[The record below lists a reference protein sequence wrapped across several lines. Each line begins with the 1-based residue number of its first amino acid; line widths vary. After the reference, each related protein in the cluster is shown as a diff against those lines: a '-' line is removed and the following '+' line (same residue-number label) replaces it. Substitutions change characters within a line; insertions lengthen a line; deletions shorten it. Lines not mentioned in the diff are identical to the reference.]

1 MRSKLFSFVIL
12 CLSAVSFYSC
22 SDNVVAD
29 FSYSPAIPRR
39 GESVTFTN
47 LTTGDEDWEVE
58 FWNWTFGDGFKSTT
72 ISPKHVYQDA
82 GIYDVTL
89 MVDSNKHYTK
99 TMRITVYDSI
109 PVIITDVDSVYYY
122 KDAVFKVLA
131 YNPDAED
138 ITYEW
143 IFSENAIG
151 KNLVDTVLASGK
163 KVKMSTNEEVEVYFT
178 KRNINEFVN
187 LHIEIG
193 DSVYD
198 VPDTIFI
205 YDVKAKSVLMAQK
218 DGNILRQRILDNGF
232 EDYTNTGFASGKH
245 PFNLAAVSNSLYIFD
260 AGTNITFRSDWLT
273 NTSGD
278 GSIRAVDMGANTT
291 TEVINNNGKSSHFGF
306 FNGYVDN
313 DNIYWTDFSEFL
325 YKTPKNSNLGTFD
338 WNGSADA
345 QTTVPYYLA
354 KADRLGYYGNGMA
367 ANQFSGGIRYYDQA
381 YFWAKGGSG
390 KGIYRFLKSDIL
402 TANTTGSAPIPSL
415 GAILT
420 NFAIRAFAIDE
431 INYKI
436 DCLATAPADKVG
448 LWVANIGGTG
458 ATRIDN
464 APMDDESL
472 YITGIAID
480 NVSNKVY
487 WAYRSP
493 ETIGASAPTGTWES
507 YYEANPTHKTG
518 IKMAQLATLYTPIG
532 KVEYFRLGVA
542 AYGIALDEV
551 GK

>member
-29 FSYSPAIPRR
+29 FSYSPETPRR

-58 FWNWTFGDGFKSTT
+58 YWNWTFGDGFKSTT
-72 ISPKHVYQDA
+72 KSPKHVYQDA
-82 GIYDVTL
+82 GIYEVTL
-89 MVDSNKHYTK
+89 MVDSSKHYTK
-99 TMRITVYDSI
+99 KIQITVYDSI
-109 PVIITDVDSVYYY
+109 PVIMTDVDSVYYY
-122 KDAVFKVLA
+122 KDAVFSTLA

-138 ITYEW
+138 VTYRW
-143 IFSENAIG
+143 TFSENAIG
-151 KNLVDTVLASGK
+151 ENIVNGV
-163 KVKMSTNEEVEVYFT
+163 STEEEVGVYFT
-178 KRNINEFVN
+178 KRNINEIVK

-198 VPDTIFI
+198 VVDTIFI
-205 YDVKAKSVLMAQK
+205 HDVKAKSILMAQK
-218 DGNILRQRILDNGF
+218 GGNILRQRILDNGL
-232 EDYTNTGFASGKH
+232 EEYTNMGIAAGKH
-245 PFNLAAVSNSLYIFD
+245 PFNISALSNSLYIFD
-260 AGTNITFRSDWLT
+260 AGTNVTYKSDWLT

-278 GSIRAVDMGANTT
+278 GNIRAVDMGANTT
-291 TEVINNNGKSSHFGF
+291 TEIINNNGKSSHFGF

-313 DNIYWTDFSEFL
+313 ENIYWTDFSEFL
-325 YKTPKNSNLGTFD
+325 YKTPKNSSLGIFD
-338 WNGSADA
+338 WNGSTDA
-345 QTTVPYYLA
+345 QTTVPYYLV

-367 ANQFSGGIRYYDQA
+367 NNQFSGGIRYYDQA

-390 KGIYRFLKSDIL
+390 RGIYRFLKTDIL
-402 TANTTGSAPIPSL
+402 TANTTGSAPIPTL

-431 INYKI
+431 INQNIYFS
-436 DCLATAPADKVG
+436 ATAPADKVG
-448 LWVANIGGTG
+448 FWVANMGGTG

-493 ETIGASAPTGTWES
+493 ETIGASAPSGTWDS

-532 KVEYFRLGVA
+532 KIEYFSNGVA
-542 AYGIALDEV
+542 AYGITLDEV